1 MRAASAICP
10 RRLAYNPAMSYLE
23 KSLSTGE
30 EVVAVFERHWVTL
43 LPVVGWAVLVVTL
56 PVAIYQYLQLRC
68 LEQAVTNKR
77 LVHKEGIISRRTAEM
92 KLTAIETVDMDQS
105 IMGRL
110 LGYGHVRITGRGTS
124 SVILRTVKDPIAV
137 KRTIESVLP
146 ALP

>member
-1 MRAASAICP
+1 MLQAWAIC
-10 RRLAYNPAMSYLE
+10 RRQQAYNPAMSYLQ

-30 EVVAVFERHWVTL
+30 EVVAEFERHWVTL
-43 LPVVGWAVLVVTL
+43 LPVFGWTILVVTL

-110 LGYGHVRITGRGTS
+110 LDYGHVRITGRGTS
-124 SVILRTVKDPIAV
+124 TVILRCVKDPIAV
-137 KRTIESVLP
+137 KRIIEGVLP

>member
-1 MRAASAICP
+1 MRQALATCP
-10 RRLAYNPAMSYLE
+10 RLQAYNPPMSYLQ

-43 LPVVGWAVLVVTL
+43 LPIIGWAILIVTL

-110 LGYGHVRITGRGTS
+110 LDYGHVRITGRGTS
-124 SVILRTVKDPIAV
+124 SVILRYVKDPIAV
-137 KRTIESVLP
+137 KRTIEGVLP